1 MAELKALEVASG
13 EDLLPFSRY
22 LWGIGLPHRI
32 LVDDERQIVLVKHA
46 EQIDAVRDLYARQRR
61 GEELPKKPNFPAA
74 PNSALIALRRAP
86 ITLMLNL
93 LSIIGFLI
101 AAFDTSLLPWLTYFK
116 FEQQGN
122 SIVFSAMN
130 GEYWRLLTP
139 IFLHFGL
146 LHIVFNVLWLWELG
160 RRVELAHGG
169 RWLLVIV
176 VAIGVGSN
184 IAQAMFARTAIF
196 GGMSG
201 VDYGL
206 LAYCWLWGWLRKD
219 QVLHVPT
226 PVLIAMIALMVLSMT
241 GFTILLGAGAVA
253 NAAHVGGLLM
263 GFIVGAIS
271 LVVVPLLRQR
281 R

>member
-22 LWGIGLPHRI
+22 LWRVGLPHRI
-32 LVDDERQIVLVKHA
+32 LVDDDSQIVLVKHE

-61 GEELPKKPNFPAA
+61 GEELPQKPNLPAIPNRVLMAVRSA
-74 PNSALIALRRAP
+74 PVTLLLIALS
-86 ITLMLNL
+86 L
-93 LSIIGFLI
+93 IGFAI
-101 AAFDTSLLPWLTYFK
+101 AALDTPLLPWLTYFK
-116 FEQQGN
+116 YEIAGSQ
-122 SIVFSAMN
+122 IDFSAMN
-130 GEYWRLLTP
+130 GEYWRLITP

-160 RRVELAHGG
+160 RRIELAQGG
-169 RWLLVIV
+169 WWLLAIV
-176 VAIGVGSN
+176 VVTGVGSN
-184 IAQAMFARTAIF
+184 NAQAMFAYASIF

-219 QVLHVPT
+219 SVLHVPT
-226 PVLIAMIALMVLSMT
+226 PVLIAMIALMILSMT
-241 GFTILLGAGAVA
+241 GFTVLVGAGAVA

-263 GFIVGAIS
+263 GFFVGAIS
-271 LVVVPLLRQR
+271 LIAVPLLRR
-281 R
+281 RR